1 MVDFRDLDEAG
12 QNRSMTK
19 FWYYQVLWSFS
30 SFSGVPGGKDSNPT
44 LSEALLAAQLHI
56 PNPLKK
62 SAEASV
68 EGGSFLKA
76 FNLLEFCCHL
86 LPPTEEY
93 ELSRGASTE
102 RTEGHLT
109 ASEILPVDIDFPLE
123 GAAPE

>member
-68 EGGSFLKA
+68 SGRRFFFEGFQFVA
-76 FNLLEFCCHL
+76 VL
-86 LPPTEEY
+86 LPP
-93 ELSRGASTE
+93 AS
-102 RTEGHLT
+102 
-109 ASEILPVDIDFPLE
+109 SN
-123 GAAPE
+123 